1 MALDNKGPSG
11 LWFSCA
17 HSGDFIK
24 LFRKST
30 PSACQALTT
39 EQTLPVVT
47 VMIKLALNKGQE
59 FKSTESFP
67 FFLPVALSVLHLQT
81 WEKITFSSPST
92 L

>member
-11 LWFSCA
+11 LWFSCGEN
-17 HSGDFIK
+17 SGDFIK

-30 PSACQALTT
+30 HSACQALTT

-59 FKSTESFP
+59 FKSRVLP
-67 FFLPVALSVLHLQT
+67 FLFACGSVCLA
-81 WEKITFSSPST
+81 SCT
-92 L
+92 LR